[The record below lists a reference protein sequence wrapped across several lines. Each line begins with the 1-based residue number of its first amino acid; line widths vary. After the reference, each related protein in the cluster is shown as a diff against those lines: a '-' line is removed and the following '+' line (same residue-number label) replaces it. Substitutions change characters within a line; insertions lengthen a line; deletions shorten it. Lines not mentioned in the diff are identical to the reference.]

1 MRHLKIKRV
10 RVLGVWIPILYVP
23 SDSDPDLQGKAGVLC
38 YPIDGR
44 PSFIKIDSRL
54 GLNEQRESLW
64 HEVTHCADIETSG
77 TGRCDLPEKVTGRLA
92 RSQYAIMRD
101 NPAMMAE
108 LTEENKR

>member
-10 RVLGVWIPILYVP
+10 RALGVWIPVFYAP
-23 SDSDPDLQGKAGVLC
+23 ADSDSDLQGQAGVLC
-38 YPIDGR
+38 HPTDGR
-44 PSFIKIDSRL
+44 ASFIKIDSRL

-92 RSQYAIMRD
+92 RCQYAIMRD
-101 NPAMMAE
+101 NPAMMAVLCE
-108 LTEENKR
+108 QDE

>member
-10 RVLGVWIPILYVP
+10 RALGVWIPVFYAP
-23 SDSDPDLQGKAGVLC
+23 ADTDPDLEGKAGVLC
-38 YPIDGR
+38 YPTDGR
-44 PSFIKIDSRL
+44 SSFIKIDSRP

-92 RSQYAIMRD
+92 RCQYAIMRD
-101 NPAMMAE
+101 NPVLMAVLCE
-108 LTEENKR
+108 QDE